1 MCFDGVTVFF
11 LRTGK
16 TGVIGQ
22 GTAPVFS
29 PDDFSFL
36 CAFFHR
42 PGKGRGP
49 DGGWRGVLINNYK
62 LVFIYLVTTLVLSKS
77 LLENQALFFQT

>member
-1 MCFDGVTVFF
+1 MDG
-11 LRTGK
+11 
-16 TGVIGQ
+16 GV
-22 GTAPVFS
+22 AEPMESCVLMEYPEFS

-49 DGGWRGVLINNYK
+49 NGGWRGVLINNYK
-62 LVFIYLVTTLVLSKS
+62 LVFIYLVTTLVPSKC
-77 LLENQALFFQT
+77 LLEIQALFFWS